1 MKELKEVIVSFKFD
15 PETELISDLTCVV
28 DGIEKKKKTTK
39 KVKEILVEGET
50 AGLKLEPNKLVFNG
64 KAVKLMDLN
73 PEDRIIIEYRKDENK
88 ALIPII
94 GKDVDFNAVGNGN
107 KVTKSFTVTY
117 RGAANKVL
125 AEYGEEFSIE
135 EYSDNLYKLVSI
147 SGGSVNVAS
156 EPLETL
162 IEKSKKVEPVL
173 IVENTEEPVELDE
186 TLNLDNFKF
195 TL

>member
-15 PETELISDLTCVV
+15 PETEVISDLTCVV

-39 KVKEILVEGET
+39 KVKEVLVEGEV
-50 AGLKLEPNKLVFNG
+50 ASLKLEPNKLIFNG

-73 PEDRIIIEYRKDENK
+73 PEDRIIIEYRKDEK
-88 ALIPII
+88 KVLIPII

-156 EPLETL
+156 EPLEVL
-162 IEKSKKVEPVL
+162 IEKAQKVEPVL